1 MNFLLGILLVII
13 IILLLY
19 NFASISISNTQNAG
33 KWSNNQ
39 NYLTTQ
45 QQLNILQTGNGQ
57 IPQPMLSNSNTST
70 ILNKQ
75 PIYDYN
81 KYFFVK

>member
-1 MNFLLGILLVII
+1 MNFLLGILLVMI

-19 NFASISISNTQNAG
+19 NFASISISNTKNSG
-33 KWSNNQ
+33 TLSNNQ

-45 QQLNILQTGNGQ
+45 QQLNILQTGNTQ

-81 KYFFVK
+81 KYFFIK

>member
-33 KWSNNQ
+33 ALSNNQ

-45 QQLNILQTGNGQ
+45 QQLNILQTGNTQ

-81 KYFFVK
+81 KYFFIK

>member
-1 MNFLLGILLVII
+1 MNFLLGILLVMI

-33 KWSNNQ
+33 ILSNNQ

-45 QQLNILQTGNGQ
+45 QQLNILQTGNTQ